1 MKQNIDMNNI
11 INAFKNLPRRG
22 QHNFVK
28 ILCLALGLAIS
39 SVIIAEIY
47 FEQTYD
53 TYFPGWDRTYQIFE
67 VSSNQ
72 GKTMTFNQTSGA
84 IAQGVKQYAPMVEVA
99 TSTNFFY
106 NDAQCKLE
114 NQNVVSANIIM
125 ADSCFFDVFPQ
136 KMLVGKARQILSQ
149 PLSCIIDSKTAA
161 TIGGN
166 VVGKH
171 FTLPD
176 YPGTTFTINGVFEA
190 FPWGASLHGTQMIL
204 SMSSVP
210 YVYSYD
216 GRDNW
221 IGNDNYISYIRLAR
235 GHRADELKPY
245 VDKMR
250 QDHFPLKEL
259 KKMGTDLTFDFTV
272 LSDVYTHDPYIK
284 MMSWILSIVAF
295 VLLFTS
301 VMNYLLII
309 VGNLVGR
316 SREMAV
322 RKCYGAKPKNIHAI
336 IFSEALVHV
345 GLAVILAVILVFL
358 CKGTIENFLSAPVS
372 ALILNRGSW
381 ILVMICL
388 LVLLVGGL
396 VPGWLY
402 NKIPVASAF
411 RGYNENRNRWK
422 LTLLG
427 IQFAISGLLFSL
439 LYIINSQYQLMLGT
453 NPGYDYDNVAIV
465 SVDGINRDQRN
476 QCLAEIKRMPNVK
489 ECCSTYHIPLN
500 GYGRSGNM
508 VQKPGDD
515 TNTFNIMD
523 MEGVDDNFFKM
534 MNIPIV
540 QGSFFTECNDS
551 CRQVIIDERGA
562 EKLINIWH
570 WKDGV
575 VGKQITCSGHDD
587 GVNPLKLTVCGVC
600 KNIRWGDMSADGD
613 DMKEFPVLYFY
624 AAKTAYYMLV
634 KFKDMQEESLS
645 ELQQKVQSLYP
656 NNKDVYYNNAGEKV
670 DDSYTGVKHRKVVGQ
685 ETTASYNDGSNYL
698 CGDVLPD
705 VYGGFGTSV
714 AWKGLDFSMDFQYQI
729 GGLVYDGAYA
739 SLMDCS
745 AGQAIHVDMEKA
757 WTPENTNT
765 SVPRWQYGDSYMS
778 AHTDRFLTNASY
790 LTLSNITLGYTL
802 PTQWMQTVGLQKVR
816 VYMVADN
823 IWTWSKRQG
832 LDPRQSVTG
841 GSSNSVYRPIRTISG
856 GITVTF

>member
-47 FEQTYD
+47 FERTYD
-53 TYFPGWDRTYQIFE
+53 TYFPGWERTYQIFE
-67 VSSNQ
+67 VGSNQ
-72 GKTMTFNQTSGA
+72 GEALKFNQTSGA
-84 IAQGVKQYAPMVEVA
+84 TAQGIKQYAPMVEVA
-99 TSTNFFY
+99 TSTDNFY

-114 NQNVVSANIIM
+114 NQNVVSANILM

-136 KMLVGKARQILSQ
+136 KILAGKARQILSQ
-149 PLSCIIDSKTAA
+149 PLCCLIDSEMAA

-171 FTLPD
+171 FTLSN
-176 YPGTTFTINGVFEA
+176 YPGITFTISGVFEA
-190 FPWGASLHGTQMIL
+190 FPWGSSLHNTQIVL

-216 GRDNW
+216 GRNQW
-221 IGNDNYISYIRLAR
+221 VGNDCYISYIRLAK
-235 GHRADELKPY
+235 GHDAEELKPY

-259 KKMGTDLTFDFTV
+259 KNMGMELSYDFTV
-272 LSDVYTHDPYIK
+272 LSDVYTQDPYIK
-284 MMSWILSIVAF
+284 KMGWIMSIVAF

-309 VGNLVGR
+309 VGNLVSR

-345 GLAVILAVILVFL
+345 GLAVVLAIVLVFL
-358 CKGTIENFLSAPVS
+358 CKGTIENFLSAPISTLV
-372 ALILNRGSW
+372 LNRGSW
-381 ILVMICL
+381 ILVTICI
-388 LVLLVGGL
+388 LVLLIGGL

-402 NKIPVASAF
+402 NKIPVAIAF

-422 LTLLG
+422 LALLG
-427 IQFAISGLLFSL
+427 IQFIISGLLFSL
-439 LYIINSQYQLMLGT
+439 LYIVNGQYRIMLGL

-465 SVDGINRDQRN
+465 SMNASNADQR
-476 QCLAEIKRMPNVK
+476 QHCMSEIRRMPNVK
-489 ECCSTYHIPLN
+489 DCSSTYNIPLN

-508 VQKPGDD
+508 VGLPGDD
-515 TNTFNIMD
+515 NNTFSIME
-523 MEGVDDNFFKM
+523 MSGVDDNFFKM

-540 QGSFFTECNDS
+540 QGSFFTELNDS

-562 EKLINIWH
+562 EKLIKTWH

-575 VGKQITCSGHDD
+575 VGKQITCTGHDD

-600 KNIRWGDMSADGD
+600 KNIRWGDVEVDGD
-613 DMKEFPVLYFY
+613 MMKDFPVLYFY
-624 AAKTAYYMLV
+624 DPKKAFFMLV
-634 KFKDMQEESLS
+634 KFNEQKDESLA

-656 NNKDVYYNNAGEKV
+656 NNKVIVKSYASELANQYSSQLNFRNGILVAGIV
-670 DDSYTGVKHRKVVGQ
+670 TMIIALFGLVGYTSDEVNRRRKEIAIRKVNGAKVKDILRIFLKDIIKIALPCIIVGDIAAWLIARQ
-685 ETTASYNDGSNYL
+685 WLMSFSEKISITPLLFICVTILLLVIIALSVIINCYKVANGNPVKYL
-698 CGDVLPD
+698 KD
-705 VYGGFGTSV
+705 
-714 AWKGLDFSMDFQYQI
+714 
-729 GGLVYDGAYA
+729 
-739 SLMDCS
+739 
-745 AGQAIHVDMEKA
+745 E
-757 WTPENTNT
+757 
-765 SVPRWQYGDSYMS
+765 
-778 AHTDRFLTNASY
+778 
-790 LTLSNITLGYTL
+790 
-802 PTQWMQTVGLQKVR
+802 
-816 VYMVADN
+816 
-823 IWTWSKRQG
+823 
-832 LDPRQSVTG
+832 
-841 GSSNSVYRPIRTISG
+841 
-856 GITVTF
+856 

>member
-1 MKQNIDMNNI
+1 MKQDIDMNHI

-28 ILCLALGLAIS
+28 ILCLSLGLAIS

-53 TYFPGWDRTYQIFE
+53 TYFPGWERTYLISE
-67 VSSNQ
+67 VGTNH
-72 GKTMTFNQTSGA
+72 GETMEFTNTSGA
-84 IAQGVKQYAPMVEVA
+84 TAQGVKQYAPMVEAA
-99 TSTNFFY
+99 TSTLYFY
-106 NDAQCKLE
+106 DDAQCKME
-114 NQNVVSANIIM
+114 DQNIISANIRM

-136 KMLVGKARQILSQ
+136 KILIGKAKQILSQ
-149 PLSCIIDSKTAA
+149 PLSCLIDSETAA
-161 TIGGN
+161 KIGGN

-171 FTLPD
+171 FTLSN
-176 YPGTTFTINGVFEA
+176 YPGTTFTIYGVFEA
-190 FPWGASLHGTQMIL
+190 FPWGSSFHGTQMIL
-204 SMSSVP
+204 SMCSMP

-216 GRDNW
+216 GRGQW
-221 IGNDNYISYIRLAR
+221 VGNDSYGSYIRLAK
-235 GHRADELKPY
+235 GHDAKELKPY
-245 VDKMR
+245 VNKMR
-250 QDHFPLKEL
+250 QDHFPLKEM
-259 KKMGTDLTFDFTV
+259 KNMGVELNYDFTV
-272 LSDVYTHDPYIK
+272 LSDVYTQDPYIK
-284 MMSWILSIVAF
+284 KMGWIMSIVAF

-309 VGNLVGR
+309 VGNLVSR

-345 GLAVILAVILVFL
+345 GLAVVLAAVLVFL

-372 ALILNRGSW
+372 TLVLNRGSW
-381 ILVMICL
+381 ILVVICL
-388 LVLLVGGL
+388 LVLLIGGF

-402 NKIPVASAF
+402 NKIPVAIAF

-422 LTLLG
+422 LALLG
-427 IQFAISGLLFSL
+427 IQFVISGLLFSL
-439 LYIINSQYQLMLGT
+439 LYIINNQYQLMLST

-515 TNTFNIMD
+515 TNTFNIID

-540 QGSFFTECNDS
+540 QGTFFTERNDS

-562 EKLINIWH
+562 EKLIKTWH

-575 VGKQITCSGHDD
+575 VGKLITCSGHDD

-600 KNIRWGDMSADGD
+600 RNIRWGDMSADGD

-634 KFKDMQEESLS
+634 KFKELRDESLS
-645 ELQQKVQSLYP
+645 ELQSKVQAMYP
-656 NNKDVYYNNAGEKV
+656 NNKVIVKSYASELANQYASQLHFRNGILVAGIVTMIIALFGLVGYMSDEVNRRRKEIAI
-670 DDSYTGVKHRKVVGQ
+670 RKVNGAKVKDILRIFLKAIMKIALPCIIVGDLGAWLIARQ
-685 ETTASYNDGSNYL
+685 WLMSFSEKITMTPLLFIGVTIILLVIIGLSVIINCYKVANSNPVKYL
-698 CGDVLPD
+698 KD
-705 VYGGFGTSV
+705 
-714 AWKGLDFSMDFQYQI
+714 
-729 GGLVYDGAYA
+729 
-739 SLMDCS
+739 
-745 AGQAIHVDMEKA
+745 E
-757 WTPENTNT
+757 
-765 SVPRWQYGDSYMS
+765 
-778 AHTDRFLTNASY
+778 
-790 LTLSNITLGYTL
+790 
-802 PTQWMQTVGLQKVR
+802 
-816 VYMVADN
+816 
-823 IWTWSKRQG
+823 
-832 LDPRQSVTG
+832 
-841 GSSNSVYRPIRTISG
+841 
-856 GITVTF
+856 

>member
-1 MKQNIDMNNI
+1 MNHI

-53 TYFPGWDRTYQIFE
+53 TYFPGWERTYQIME
-67 VSSNQ
+67 VGTNH
-72 GKTMTFNQTSGA
+72 GETMEFTNTSGA
-84 IAQGVKQYAPMVEVA
+84 TAQGVKQYAPMVEAA
-99 TSTNFFY
+99 TSTLYFY
-106 NDAQCKLE
+106 DGAQCKME
-114 NQNVVSANIIM
+114 DQNIVSANIRM

-136 KMLVGKARQILSQ
+136 KILIGKAKQILSQ
-149 PLSCIIDSKTAA
+149 PLSCLIDSETAA
-161 TIGGN
+161 KIGGN

-171 FTLPD
+171 FTLSN
-176 YPGTTFTINGVFEA
+176 YPGTTFTIYGVFEA
-190 FPWGASLHGTQMIL
+190 FPWGSSFHGTQMIL
-204 SMSSVP
+204 SMCSVP

-216 GRDNW
+216 GRGQW
-221 IGNDNYISYIRLAR
+221 VGNDSYGSYIRLAK
-235 GHRADELKPY
+235 GHDAKELKPY
-245 VDKMR
+245 VNKMR
-250 QDHFPLKEL
+250 QDHFPLKEM
-259 KKMGTDLTFDFTV
+259 KNMGVELNYDFTV
-272 LSDVYTHDPYIK
+272 LSDVYTQDPYIK
-284 MMSWILSIVAF
+284 KMGWIMSIVAF

-309 VGNLVGR
+309 VGNLVSR

-345 GLAVILAVILVFL
+345 GLAVVLAAVLVFL

-372 ALILNRGSW
+372 TLVLNRGSW
-381 ILVMICL
+381 ILVVICL
-388 LVLLVGGL
+388 LVLLIGGF

-402 NKIPVASAF
+402 NKIPVAIAF

-422 LTLLG
+422 LALLG
-427 IQFAISGLLFSL
+427 IQFVISGLLFIL
-439 LYIINSQYQLMLGT
+439 LYIINNQYQLMLST

-515 TNTFNIMD
+515 TNTFNIID

-540 QGSFFTECNDS
+540 QGTFFTERNDS

-562 EKLINIWH
+562 EKLIKTWH

-575 VGKQITCSGHDD
+575 VGKLITCSGHDD

-600 KNIRWGDMSADGD
+600 RNIRWGDMSADGD

-634 KFKDMQEESLS
+634 KFKELREESLS
-645 ELQQKVQSLYP
+645 ELQSKVQAMYP
-656 NNKDVYYNNAGEKV
+656 NNKVIVKSYASELANQYASQLNFRNGILVAGIV
-670 DDSYTGVKHRKVVGQ
+670 TMIIALFGLVGYTSDEVNRRRKEIAIRKVNGAKVQDILRIFLKDIMKIALPCIIVGDLGAWLIARQ
-685 ETTASYNDGSNYL
+685 WLMSFSEKITMTPLLFIGVTIILLVIIGLSVVINCYKVANSNPVKYL
-698 CGDVLPD
+698 KD
-705 VYGGFGTSV
+705 
-714 AWKGLDFSMDFQYQI
+714 
-729 GGLVYDGAYA
+729 
-739 SLMDCS
+739 
-745 AGQAIHVDMEKA
+745 E
-757 WTPENTNT
+757 
-765 SVPRWQYGDSYMS
+765 
-778 AHTDRFLTNASY
+778 
-790 LTLSNITLGYTL
+790 
-802 PTQWMQTVGLQKVR
+802 
-816 VYMVADN
+816 
-823 IWTWSKRQG
+823 
-832 LDPRQSVTG
+832 
-841 GSSNSVYRPIRTISG
+841 
-856 GITVTF
+856 

>member
-1 MKQNIDMNNI
+1 MNHI

-53 TYFPGWDRTYQIFE
+53 TYFPGWERTYMISE
-67 VSSNQ
+67 VGTNH
-72 GKTMTFNQTSGA
+72 GETMEFTNTSGA
-84 IAQGVKQYAPMVEVA
+84 TAQGVKQYAPMVEAA
-99 TSTNFFY
+99 TSTLYFY
-106 NDAQCKLE
+106 DGAQCKME
-114 NQNVVSANIIM
+114 DQNIVSANIRM

-136 KMLVGKARQILSQ
+136 KILIGKAKQILSQ
-149 PLSCIIDSKTAA
+149 PLSCLIDSETAA
-161 TIGGN
+161 KIGGN

-171 FTLPD
+171 FTLSN
-176 YPGTTFTINGVFEA
+176 YPGTTFTIYGVFEA
-190 FPWGASLHGTQMIL
+190 FPWGSSFHGTQMIL
-204 SMSSVP
+204 SMCSVP

-216 GRDNW
+216 GRGQW
-221 IGNDNYISYIRLAR
+221 VGNDSYGSYIRLAK
-235 GHRADELKPY
+235 GHDAKELKPY
-245 VDKMR
+245 VNKMR
-250 QDHFPLKEL
+250 QDHFPLKEM
-259 KKMGTDLTFDFTV
+259 KNMGVELNYDFTV
-272 LSDVYTHDPYIK
+272 LSDVYTQDPYIK
-284 MMSWILSIVAF
+284 KMGWIMSIVAF

-309 VGNLVGR
+309 VGNLVSR

-345 GLAVILAVILVFL
+345 GLAVVLAAVLVFL

-372 ALILNRGSW
+372 TLVLNRGSW
-381 ILVMICL
+381 ILVVICL
-388 LVLLVGGL
+388 LVLLIGGF

-402 NKIPVASAF
+402 NKIPVAIAF

-422 LTLLG
+422 LALLG
-427 IQFAISGLLFSL
+427 IQFVISGLLFSL
-439 LYIINSQYQLMLGT
+439 LYIINNQYQLMLST

-515 TNTFNIMD
+515 TNTFNIID

-540 QGSFFTECNDS
+540 QGTFFTERNDS

-562 EKLINIWH
+562 EKLIKTWH

-575 VGKQITCSGHDD
+575 VGKLITCSGHDD

-600 KNIRWGDMSADGD
+600 RNIRWGDMSADGD

-634 KFKDMQEESLS
+634 KFKELREESLS
-645 ELQQKVQSLYP
+645 ELQSKVQAMYP
-656 NNKDVYYNNAGEKV
+656 NNKVIVKSYASELANQYASQLNFRNGILVAGIV
-670 DDSYTGVKHRKVVGQ
+670 TMIIALFGLVGYTSDEVNRRRKEIAIRKVNGAKVKDILRIFLKDIMKIALPCIIVGDLGAWLIARQ
-685 ETTASYNDGSNYL
+685 WLMSFSEKITMTPLLFIGVTIILLVIIGLSVIINCYKVANSNPVKYL
-698 CGDVLPD
+698 KD
-705 VYGGFGTSV
+705 
-714 AWKGLDFSMDFQYQI
+714 
-729 GGLVYDGAYA
+729 
-739 SLMDCS
+739 
-745 AGQAIHVDMEKA
+745 E
-757 WTPENTNT
+757 
-765 SVPRWQYGDSYMS
+765 
-778 AHTDRFLTNASY
+778 
-790 LTLSNITLGYTL
+790 
-802 PTQWMQTVGLQKVR
+802 
-816 VYMVADN
+816 
-823 IWTWSKRQG
+823 
-832 LDPRQSVTG
+832 
-841 GSSNSVYRPIRTISG
+841 
-856 GITVTF
+856 

>member
-1 MKQNIDMNNI
+1 MKQDIDMNHI

-53 TYFPGWDRTYQIFE
+53 TYFPGWERTYQISE
-67 VSSNQ
+67 VGTNH
-72 GKTMTFNQTSGA
+72 GETMEFTNTSGA
-84 IAQGVKQYAPMVEVA
+84 TAQGVKQYAPMVEAA
-99 TSTNFFY
+99 TSTLYFY
-106 NDAQCKLE
+106 DDAQCKME
-114 NQNVVSANIIM
+114 DQNIISANIRM

-136 KMLVGKARQILSQ
+136 KILIGKAKQILSQ
-149 PLSCIIDSKTAA
+149 PLSCLIDSETAA
-161 TIGGN
+161 KIGGN

-171 FTLPD
+171 FTLSN
-176 YPGTTFTINGVFEA
+176 YPGTTFTIYGVFET
-190 FPWGASLHGTQMIL
+190 FPWGSSFHGTQMIL
-204 SMSSVP
+204 SMCSVP

-216 GRDNW
+216 GRGQW
-221 IGNDNYISYIRLAR
+221 VGNDSYGSYIRLAK
-235 GHRADELKPY
+235 GHDAKELKPY
-245 VDKMR
+245 VNKMR
-250 QDHFPLKEL
+250 QDHFPLKEM
-259 KKMGTDLTFDFTV
+259 KNMGVELNYDFTV
-272 LSDVYTHDPYIK
+272 LSDVYTQDPYIK
-284 MMSWILSIVAF
+284 KMGWIMSIVAF

-309 VGNLVGR
+309 VGNLVSR

-345 GLAVILAVILVFL
+345 GLAVVLAAVLVFL

-372 ALILNRGSW
+372 TLVLNRGSW
-381 ILVMICL
+381 ILVVICL
-388 LVLLVGGL
+388 LVLLIGGF

-402 NKIPVASAF
+402 NKIPVAIAF

-422 LTLLG
+422 LALLG
-427 IQFAISGLLFSL
+427 IQFVISGLLFSL
-439 LYIINSQYQLMLGT
+439 LYIINNQYQLMLST

-515 TNTFNIMD
+515 TNTFNIID

-540 QGSFFTECNDS
+540 QGTFFTERNDS

-562 EKLINIWH
+562 EKLIKTWH

-575 VGKQITCSGHDD
+575 VGKLITCSGHDD

-600 KNIRWGDMSADGD
+600 RNIRWGDMSADGD

-634 KFKDMQEESLS
+634 KFKELREESLS
-645 ELQQKVQSLYP
+645 ELQSKVQAMYP
-656 NNKDVYYNNAGEKV
+656 NNKVIVKSYASELANQYASQLNFRNGILVAGIV
-670 DDSYTGVKHRKVVGQ
+670 TMIIALFGLVGYTSDEVNRRRKEIAIRKVNGAKVKDILRIFLKDIMKIALPCIIVGDLGAWLIARQ
-685 ETTASYNDGSNYL
+685 WLMSFSEKITMTPLLFIGVTIILLVIIGLSVIINCYKVANSNPVKYL
-698 CGDVLPD
+698 KD
-705 VYGGFGTSV
+705 
-714 AWKGLDFSMDFQYQI
+714 
-729 GGLVYDGAYA
+729 
-739 SLMDCS
+739 
-745 AGQAIHVDMEKA
+745 E
-757 WTPENTNT
+757 
-765 SVPRWQYGDSYMS
+765 
-778 AHTDRFLTNASY
+778 
-790 LTLSNITLGYTL
+790 
-802 PTQWMQTVGLQKVR
+802 
-816 VYMVADN
+816 
-823 IWTWSKRQG
+823 
-832 LDPRQSVTG
+832 
-841 GSSNSVYRPIRTISG
+841 
-856 GITVTF
+856 

>member
-1 MKQNIDMNNI
+1 MKQDIDMNHI

-53 TYFPGWDRTYQIFE
+53 TYFPGWGRTYLISE
-67 VSSNQ
+67 VGTNH
-72 GKTMTFNQTSGA
+72 GETMEFTNTSGA
-84 IAQGVKQYAPMVEVA
+84 TAQGVKQYAPMVEAA
-99 TSTNFFY
+99 TSTCYFY
-106 NDAQCKLE
+106 DDAQCKME
-114 NQNVVSANIIM
+114 DQNIVSANIRM

-136 KMLVGKARQILSQ
+136 KILIGKAKQILSQ
-149 PLSCIIDSKTAA
+149 PLSCLIDSETAA
-161 TIGGN
+161 KIGGN

-171 FTLPD
+171 FTLSN
-176 YPGTTFTINGVFEA
+176 YPGTTFTIYGVFEA
-190 FPWGASLHGTQMIL
+190 FPWGSFFHGTQMIL
-204 SMSSVP
+204 SMCSVP

-216 GRDNW
+216 GRGQW
-221 IGNDNYISYIRLAR
+221 VGNDSYGSYIRLAK
-235 GHRADELKPY
+235 GHDAKELKPY
-245 VDKMR
+245 VNKMR
-250 QDHFPLKEL
+250 QDHFPLKEM
-259 KKMGTDLTFDFTV
+259 KNMGVELNYDFTV
-272 LSDVYTHDPYIK
+272 LSDVYTQDPYIK
-284 MMSWILSIVAF
+284 KMGWIMSIVAF

-309 VGNLVGR
+309 VGNLVSR

-345 GLAVILAVILVFL
+345 GLAVVLAAVLVFL

-372 ALILNRGSW
+372 TLVLNRGSW
-381 ILVMICL
+381 ILVVICL
-388 LVLLVGGL
+388 LVLLIGGF

-402 NKIPVASAF
+402 NKIPVAIAF

-422 LTLLG
+422 LALLG
-427 IQFAISGLLFSL
+427 IQFVISGLLFSL
-439 LYIINSQYQLMLGT
+439 LYIINNQYQLMLST

-515 TNTFNIMD
+515 TNTFNIID

-540 QGSFFTECNDS
+540 QGTFFTERNDS

-562 EKLINIWH
+562 EKLIKTWH

-575 VGKQITCSGHDD
+575 VGKLITCSGHDD

-600 KNIRWGDMSADGD
+600 RNIRWGDMSADGD

-634 KFKDMQEESLS
+634 KFKELREESLS
-645 ELQQKVQSLYP
+645 ELQSKVQAMYP
-656 NNKDVYYNNAGEKV
+656 NNKVIVKSYASELANQYASQLNFRNGILVAGIV
-670 DDSYTGVKHRKVVGQ
+670 TMIIALFGLVGYTSDEVNRRRKEIAIRKVNGAKVKDILRIFLKDIMKIALPCIIVGDLGAWLIARQ
-685 ETTASYNDGSNYL
+685 WLMSFSEKITMTPLLFIGVTIILLVIIGLSVVINCYKVANSNPVKYL
-698 CGDVLPD
+698 KD
-705 VYGGFGTSV
+705 
-714 AWKGLDFSMDFQYQI
+714 
-729 GGLVYDGAYA
+729 
-739 SLMDCS
+739 
-745 AGQAIHVDMEKA
+745 E
-757 WTPENTNT
+757 
-765 SVPRWQYGDSYMS
+765 
-778 AHTDRFLTNASY
+778 
-790 LTLSNITLGYTL
+790 
-802 PTQWMQTVGLQKVR
+802 
-816 VYMVADN
+816 
-823 IWTWSKRQG
+823 
-832 LDPRQSVTG
+832 
-841 GSSNSVYRPIRTISG
+841 
-856 GITVTF
+856 

>member
-1 MKQNIDMNNI
+1 MNHI

-53 TYFPGWDRTYQIFE
+53 TYFPGWERTYQIFE
-67 VSSNQ
+67 MCNNQ
-72 GKTMTFNQTSGA
+72 GKTTTFNQTSGA

-99 TSTNFFY
+99 TSTTNFC

-114 NQNVVSANIIM
+114 DQNIVSANIMM

-171 FTLPD
+171 FTLPN

-190 FPWGASLHGTQMIL
+190 FPWGSSLHGTQMIL

-216 GRDNW
+216 GRNNW
-221 IGNDNYISYIRLAR
+221 IGNDSYMSYIRLAR
-235 GHRADELKPY
+235 GHDAKELKPY

-250 QDHFPLKEL
+250 QDKFSLEEM
-259 KKMGTDLTFDFTV
+259 KKMGIEMDYDFTV
-272 LSDVYTHDPYIK
+272 LSNVYTQDPYVKK
-284 MMSWILSIVAF
+284 MGWIMSIVAF

-309 VGNLVGR
+309 VGNLVSR

-322 RKCYGAKPKNIHAI
+322 RKCYGAKPKNIHSI

-345 GLAVILAVILVFL
+345 GLAVVLAALLVFL
-358 CKGTIENFLSAPVS
+358 CKGTVENFLSAPIS
-372 ALILNRGSW
+372 TLIMNRGCW
-381 ILVMICL
+381 ILITICL

-396 VPGWLY
+396 LPGWLY
-402 NKIPVASAF
+402 NKIPVAIAF
-411 RGYNENRNRWK
+411 RGYNENHNRWK
-422 LTLLG
+422 LALLG
-427 IQFAISGLLFSL
+427 IQFVISGLLFSL
-439 LYIINSQYQLMLGT
+439 LYIVNGQYQLMLGL
-453 NPGYDYDNVAIV
+453 NPGYDYDHVAIV
-465 SVDGINRDQRN
+465 SIDASNRDQRN
-476 QCLAEIKRMPNVK
+476 QCLAEIRRMPNVK
-489 ECCSTYHIPLN
+489 DCSSTFNVPLD
-500 GYGRSGNM
+500 GYDRSGNM
-508 VQKPGDD
+508 VGVPGDD
-515 TNTFNIMD
+515 TNTFNIID

-540 QGSFFTECNDS
+540 QGTFFTERNDS

-575 VGKQITCSGHDD
+575 VGKQITCTGHDEY
-587 GVNPLKLTVCGVC
+587 VFTICGVC
-600 KNIRWGDMSADGD
+600 KNIRWGDMATDGD
-613 DMKEFPVLYFY
+613 DMKNFPALYFY
-624 AAKTAYYMLV
+624 APKTAYYMLV
-634 KFKDMQEESLS
+634 KFNEQKDESLS

-656 NNKDVYYNNAGEKV
+656 NNQVIVTSYASELASQYSSQLSLRNGILVAGIV
-670 DDSYTGVKHRKVVGQ
+670 TMIIALFGLVGYTSDEVNRRRKEVAIRKVNGAKVKDILRIFLKDIMKIALPCIIVGDLGAWLIARQ
-685 ETTASYNDGSNYL
+685 WLMSFSEKITMTPLLFIGVTIILLVIIGLSVIINCYKVANSNPVKYL
-698 CGDVLPD
+698 KD
-705 VYGGFGTSV
+705 
-714 AWKGLDFSMDFQYQI
+714 
-729 GGLVYDGAYA
+729 
-739 SLMDCS
+739 
-745 AGQAIHVDMEKA
+745 E
-757 WTPENTNT
+757 
-765 SVPRWQYGDSYMS
+765 
-778 AHTDRFLTNASY
+778 
-790 LTLSNITLGYTL
+790 
-802 PTQWMQTVGLQKVR
+802 
-816 VYMVADN
+816 
-823 IWTWSKRQG
+823 
-832 LDPRQSVTG
+832 
-841 GSSNSVYRPIRTISG
+841 
-856 GITVTF
+856 